1 MSRISK
7 AYEFKFRKLLELARA
22 RRLDEGLQWVFR
34 RARILSERESV
45 ELPLALARLY
55 EQTRHRLALWQDRRT
70 ATQLDGVNTRLRSVP
85 TRFLCDVGLGGLA
98 RWLRAAGY
106 EALWNPHLADDDE
119 LLREARRTSAMLLT
133 TDSLLMERRVL
144 RDGEIPAFWVSPA
157 LTMLEQL
164 TAVLLELRLSLGEP
178 RCMNCGGEL
187 RMIEK
192 EKARDRIPPKTYRWL
207 DEYFVCKR
215 CDKLFWHGTHWQKI
229 EQRLQT
235 LPSRS

>member
-1 MSRISK
+1 
-7 AYEFKFRKLLELARA
+7 
-22 RRLDEGLQWVFR
+22 
-34 RARILSERESV
+34 
-45 ELPLALARLY
+45 
-55 EQTRHRLALWQDRRT
+55 
-70 ATQLDGVNTRLRSVP
+70 
-85 TRFLCDVGLGGLA
+85 
-98 RWLRAAGY
+98 
-106 EALWNPHLADDDE
+106 
-119 LLREARRTSAMLLT
+119 MLLT